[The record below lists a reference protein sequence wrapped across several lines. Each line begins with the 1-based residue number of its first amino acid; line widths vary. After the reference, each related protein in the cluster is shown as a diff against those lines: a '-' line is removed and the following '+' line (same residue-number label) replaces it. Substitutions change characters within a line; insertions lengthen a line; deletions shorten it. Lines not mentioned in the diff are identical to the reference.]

1 MPFLLYALTA
11 LALLALTHRL
21 VRPLSR
27 WAALV
32 LFLLPL
38 AITGYA
44 LVANRVLAPV
54 DLPYDFVPMNW
65 LKAEY
70 GVERVSTGIHTDVFL
85 EFIPWRKATQWSLA
99 RGEWGLWNPF
109 TYAGEPHLAG
119 VQASVTWPL
128 TWIACL
134 LPVGLSFT
142 FSASISLFV
151 AALTAFVLARELGCR
166 DSSALIAAA
175 GWMFASSLVLFI
187 LVAMGIVWAWAPLV
201 FASVRRVT
209 REPGWRAMLLLAFA
223 FTAIL
228 AAGHPES
235 ALYVVFTALIY
246 GVFEL
251 AQNRRTAIRAASL
264 ALAAGVLALLLS
276 AIHLLP
282 FLEALPWTQEYA
294 TRRQIAPHV
303 AYSIPPGHVLARIG
317 MTFFPW
323 LHGRSWKLGAQA
335 PPSFMIGAVG
345 SILIG
350 LAFYALWRVRSRYTW
365 FFGALCAFCLLAGA
379 EWKPLTTLL
388 GKLPVF
394 NIALN
399 DRLATAAAL
408 FLVVLAALGA
418 EEICRRGGDRAAAW
432 TLAAWLIVVAIGN
445 AWLARTPLIAADF
458 AQYFGRYV
466 MLAEIALLAVA
477 VIALMSGRAALRVLL
492 VAIVIQRALSVGD
505 IYKSFTQRQSY
516 PPIPILELLKKIDT
530 PFRIAGHGLAFPPA
544 TSTMYELEDIRG
556 YSAMTFLRLR
566 ETFLLWGS
574 EQPVW
579 FSRVD
584 DLTRPFLSFLNVRYA
599 ITWDRDP
606 PPPGWHEVSRMR
618 GTILIENERVLD
630 RAFVPR
636 SVRVGDAGDL
646 NLMHMALANDFG
658 ERAWI
663 EADGAAY
670 ERENGPGTLA
680 IRKARLGYDIDADMQ
695 RDGWV
700 VTSIAAWPG
709 WRAYVDGKRI
719 NTQIA
724 NHAFVSVHVPR
735 GRHHVRFKYW
745 PRSFVIGRA
754 ITAATLLAVIV
765 LAVLL
770 HRRESL
776 LQRRDASL
784 APLPLGE

>member
-1 MPFLLYALTA
+1 MPFVLYSLTA
-11 LALLALTHRL
+11 LALSALAHRL
-21 VRPLSR
+21 VRPLTR
-27 WAALV
+27 WAALI

-44 LVANRVLAPV
+44 LLANRVLAPV

-70 GVERVSTGIHTDVFL
+70 GVERVSTGIHTDVYL

-151 AALTAFVLARELGCR
+151 AALTAFLLARELGCR
-166 DSSALIAAA
+166 DTAALIAAA

-187 LVAMGIVWAWAPLV
+187 LVAMGVAWAWAPLV
-201 FASVRRVT
+201 FAGVRRVT

-235 ALYVVFTALIY
+235 ALYIVFTAMLY

-251 AQNRRTAIRAASL
+251 AQNRSSAVRATAFAV
-264 ALAAGVLALLLS
+264 AAGAIALLLS

-282 FLEALPWTQEYA
+282 FLEALPHSQEFVH
-294 TRRQIAPHV
+294 RQQFENLAFGV
-303 AYSIPPGHVLARIG
+303 PGKHVLARVAA
-317 MTFFPW
+317 TFFPW
-323 LHGRSWKLGAQA
+323 LHGRGWKLASQA
-335 PPSFMIGAVG
+335 PPSFMSGAVG

-350 LAFYALWRVRSRYTW
+350 LALYALWRVRSRHTW
-365 FFGALCAFCLLAGA
+365 FFGGLFALTLLIGA
-379 EWKPLTTLL
+379 EWKPLAKFL
-388 GKLPVF
+388 GSLPVF
-394 NIALN
+394 SIALS
-399 DRLATAAAL
+399 DRLATASAL
-408 FLVVLAALGA
+408 CLVVLAAIGA
-418 EEICRRGGDRAAAW
+418 EEICRRRGDRAAAW
-432 TLAAWLIVVAIGN
+432 TLAGWLLVVAIGN
-445 AWLARTPLIAADF
+445 VWLVRTPLVVEDL
-458 AQYFGRYV
+458 AQFFGRYV
-466 MLAEIALLAVA
+466 MLAEIALLGAAAIV
-477 VIALMSGRAALRVLL
+477 LTTGRAALRVLL
-492 VAIVIQRALSVGD
+492 ALIILQRALSVCD
-505 IYKSFTQRQSY
+505 VYKSFTQRQSY
-516 PPIPILELLKKIDT
+516 PPIPILEPLKKIDT

-566 ETFLLWGS
+566 ETFLLWGR

-606 PPPGWHEVSRMR
+606 PPPGWREVSRMR
-618 GTILIENERVLD
+618 GTILIENTRVLD

-636 SVRVGDAGDL
+636 GVHIGGPSDL
-646 NLMHMALANDFG
+646 NLMHMALASDFA

-663 EADGAAY
+663 ESGDAPYDRA
-670 ERENGPGTLA
+670 NGPGRLT

-695 RDGWV
+695 GDGWI

-709 WRAYVDGKRI
+709 WRAYVDGKRL

-724 NHAFVSVHVPR
+724 NHAFVSVHVPA
-735 GRHHVRFKYW
+735 GRHRVRLKYW
-745 PRSFVIGRA
+745 PRSFAIGRT

-776 LQRRDASL
+776 LQRRDAPL
-784 APLPLGE
+784 APLSLGE

>member
-1 MPFLLYALTA
+1 MALILYALTA
-11 LALLALTHRL
+11 LALLELAHRL
-21 VRPLSR
+21 IRPLSR
-27 WAALV
+27 WTAV
-32 LFLLPL
+32 ILFLLPL

-70 GVERVSTGIHTDVFL
+70 GIERVSTGIHTDVYL

-151 AALTAFVLARELGCR
+151 AALTAFLFARELGCR
-166 DSSALIAAA
+166 DTAALIAAA

-187 LVAMGIVWAWAPLV
+187 LVAMGVVWAWAPLV
-201 FASVRRVT
+201 YAGVRRVT

-223 FTAIL
+223 LTAIL

-235 ALYVVFTALIY
+235 ALYVVFTAMLY

-251 AQNRRTAIRAASL
+251 AMNRGTAVRAVAF
-264 ALAAGVLALLLS
+264 ALGGGAIALLLS

-282 FLEALPWTQEYA
+282 FLEALPHTQEFVF
-294 TRRQIAPHV
+294 RREAQNMAVGVPG
-303 AYSIPPGHVLARIG
+303 GHVLARVAA
-317 MTFFPW
+317 TFFPW
-323 LHGRSWKLGAQA
+323 LHGRGWKLATQA
-335 PPSFMIGAVG
+335 PPSFMTGAVG

-350 LAFYALWRVRSRYTW
+350 LAFYALWRVRSRHTW
-365 FFGALCAFCLLAGA
+365 FFGGLFALTLLTGA
-379 EWKPLTTLL
+379 EWKPLAKLL
-388 GKLPVF
+388 GSLPVF

-399 DRLATAAAL
+399 DRLATASA
-408 FLVVLAALGA
+408 FCLVVLAAIGA
-418 EEICRRGGDRAAAW
+418 EEICRRRGDRGAAW
-432 TLAAWLIVVAIGN
+432 TLAAWLVVVAIGN
-445 AWLARTPLIAADF
+445 AWLARTPLVTVEF
-458 AQYFGRYV
+458 AQFFGRYV
-466 MLAEIALLAVA
+466 MAAEIALLAAAAIV
-477 VIALMSGRAALRVLL
+477 LMTGRAALRVLL
-492 VAIVIQRALSVGD
+492 ALIILQRALSVSD
-505 IYKSFTQRQSY
+505 VYKSFTQRQTY
-516 PPIPILELLKKIDT
+516 PPIPILEPLKNVHT
-530 PFRIAGHGLAFPPA
+530 PFRITGHGDTLPPA

-566 ETFLLWGS
+566 ETFLLWGR

-606 PPPGWHEVSRMR
+606 PPPGWREVARMR
-618 GTILIENERVLD
+618 GTILIENTRVLD

-636 SVRVGDAGDL
+636 SVRVGDSGEL
-646 NLMHMALANDFG
+646 NLMHMALASDFG

-663 EADGAAY
+663 EDGGAAY
-670 ERENGPGTLA
+670 ERENGPGGLA
-680 IRKARLGYDIDADMQ
+680 IRRARLGYDIDADMQ
-695 RDGWV
+695 RDGWI

-719 NTQIA
+719 GTQIA
-724 NHAFVSVHVPR
+724 NHAFVSVHVPQ
-735 GRHHVRFKYW
+735 GRHRVRLKYW
-745 PRSFVIGRA
+745 PRSFAIGRT

-776 LQRRDASL
+776 LQRRDAAL
-784 APLPLGE
+784 APLSLGE